1 MAEDSDSTAT
11 PHAEPPNIDETKD
24 NDFSKRTNQLI
35 ALTALILAICATFAS
50 LYAGANASKGIL
62 AQSQASDGWAYY
74 QAKSIKQSM
83 YKMQLESLETDP
95 PDNVDPIKLSILRE
109 KYQQTIDRYEAEQLD
124 IKKEANKKEADRDHF
139 LELNRGFAG
148 SLTYLQIAI
157 LLTSLAGLMKQIG
170 FWYAGIVIG
179 AFGIYNFVAA
189 MMMV

>member
-1 MAEDSDSTAT
+1 MAD
-11 PHAEPPNIDETKD
+11 NKIDETKD
-24 NDFSKRTNQLI
+24 KEFSKRQTQLI

-83 YKMQLESLETDP
+83 YKMQLEALDIDP
-95 PDNVDPIKLSILRE
+95 PSNLDPTRLNILRE
-109 KYQQTIDRYEAEQLD
+109 KYQQTIDRYENEQLE
-124 IKKEANKKEADRDHF
+124 IRKQANQKEADRDHF
-139 LELNRGFAG
+139 LDLNRSFAG

-157 LLTSLAGLMKQIG
+157 LLTSHAGLMKQIG
-170 FWYAGIVIG
+170 FWYAGITIG
-179 AFGIYNFVAA
+179 AFGVYNFVAA